1 MLIPGSSTCCN
12 KRNRQGC
19 KCTTTTK
26 GGEGRGGM
34 GCGRSCACPPS
45 LGTVRGGKQQTRGMD
60 FLYREESCFPPRS
73 SPVPQEIVGKKKK
86 KKKSPP
92 HAPGL
97 PGRVRHPERPPASL
111 RAPSPSLPGK
121 EPRPGPAP
129 PLLPRPRE
137 GKHKGAGTGAG
148 RGGGGGGGPRTPRG
162 PGLPHYCPLAGSAV
176 AATAGVRAAES
187 RRD

>member
-1 MLIPGSSTCCN
+1 MHNHN
-12 KRNRQGC
+12 KR
-19 KCTTTTK
+19 
-26 GGEGRGGM
+26 RGGP
-34 GCGRSCACPPS
+34 GWDGVREKLCVSPLPGHGAGRETTDPGDGFPLSGGILLPS
-45 LGTVRGGKQQTRGMD
+45 PL
-60 FLYREESCFPPRS
+60 FPRS
-73 SPVPQEIVGKKKK
+73 PRNSGGKKKK
-86 KKKSPP
+86 NKSPP

-148 RGGGGGGGPRTPRG
+148 RGGGGGVAHAPHAAPGSPTIVPSQVPRWRLQLG
-162 PGLPHYCPLAGSAV
+162 FA
-176 AATAGVRAAES
+176 
-187 RRD
+187 RRSHDVIRKSNEIMFSNSKN

>member
-73 SPVPQEIVGKKKK
+73 SPVPQEIVGEKKKK
-86 KKKSPP
+86 INHP
-92 HAPGL
+92 HTPRACPAEPDTQSGPQPLCGL
-97 PGRVRHPERPPASL
+97 PPL
-111 RAPSPSLPGK
+111 PSPGK
-121 EPRPGPAP
+121 SPGPA
-129 PLLPRPRE
+129 RPRRCSRARGRE
-137 GKHKGAGTGAG
+137 STKERGPV
-148 RGGGGGGGPRTPRG
+148 RGGGAGGGGGPRTPRG